1 MNKVVNFIKSKKMIV
16 GVTILLVLLVV
27 MGTIYYLD
35 YSDNKDKIKYIHA
48 SYGFDANN
56 LNNIVSDAD
65 YIFVGKVINQGKT
78 VYKYPVKV
86 ENKWITSPYTYYNLQ
101 VIKNVKG
108 NLLKGKNVKILK
120 AGGKDKYSNVKY
132 VYENDILP
140 NKNEYYIFA
149 AYVQQDGSLLVSGVN
164 STIKT
169 TKYYVNT
176 SSYKKI
182 YSVSSKV
189 KSKNRKRYKLDKTKI
204 YN

>member
-35 YSDNKDKIKYIHA
+35 YNNKDKIKYIHA

-120 AGGKDKYSNVKY
+120 AGGKDKYSN
-132 VYENDILP
+132 
-140 NKNEYYIFA
+140 
-149 AYVQQDGSLLVSGVN
+149 
-164 STIKT
+164 IKT
-169 TKYYVNT
+169 
-176 SSYKKI
+176 SM
-182 YSVSSKV
+182 
-189 KSKNRKRYKLDKTKI
+189 R
-204 YN
+204 